1 MSNDNRDLQDDLQDQ
16 ENELDET
23 SDGLYAEELGEQHDM
38 ANPASTIG
46 TLSSIGTL
54 GSTASTVSTG
64 ATLG

>member
-23 SDGLYAEELGEQHDM
+23 SDGLYAEELGGLHDM